1 MISKRKLIQQASRA
15 WKSFR
20 RTPDLVRST
29 RRLRA
34 VERELLKEKGDLF
47 ELPFVFSG
55 YGEFKS
61 IKPKQVLSEIHALY
75 QMVQA
80 EEVRYVCEIGTYR
93 GGTFYL
99 WCQAARDDATLVSI
113 DLPSGPFGGGY
124 SESRINFY
132 RCFGQAGQS
141 LHFLRA
147 NSHLPDT
154 VQKVKEI
161 LRGNA
166 LDFVF
171 IDGDHTY
178 EGVKQDFELYSPLV
192 RRGGI
197 IALHDIRPRTEV
209 PEIQVYRF
217 WQEIKD
223 HYEHQEI
230 IEQEGAMASRIGIG
244 ILRLP

>member
-29 RRLRA
+29 RQLRA
-34 VERELLKEKGDLF
+34 MERELLKQKGDLF

-55 YGEFKS
+55 HGEFKS
-61 IKPKQVLSEIHALY
+61 IKPKQVVSEIRALY
-75 QMVQA
+75 QLVRA
-80 EEVRYVCEIGTYR
+80 EDVRYVLEIGTFQ

-99 WCQAARDDATLVSI
+99 WCQAGRPGATLVSI
-113 DLPSGPFGGGY
+113 DLPSGAFGGGY

-178 EGVKQDFELYSPLV
+178 EGVKRDFELYSPLV
-192 RRGGI
+192 RKGGI
-197 IALHDIRPRTEV
+197 VAFHDIRYRAEV

-230 IEQEGAMASRIGIG
+230 IEQDGAMAGRIGIG